1 MKRIVTR
8 HPIIFALLAIML
20 FLFSNVSMA
29 MEGRQQV
36 TIIGEVN
43 EESQIIAR
51 DGTLYEIGMTEK
63 GNEVKALISAVI
75 EATGTV
81 VEDAGV
87 KILYIESFKI
97 LEQI

>member
-1 MKRIVTR
+1 
-8 HPIIFALLAIML
+8 
-20 FLFSNVSMA
+20 MA
-29 MEGRQQV
+29 MEGRQKV

-51 DGTLYEIGMTEK
+51 DGTVYEIGIADK
-63 GNEVKALISAVI
+63 GNEVKELISAVI

>member
-29 MEGRQQV
+29 MERRQKV

-51 DGTLYEIGMTEK
+51 GGTVYEIGMTEK